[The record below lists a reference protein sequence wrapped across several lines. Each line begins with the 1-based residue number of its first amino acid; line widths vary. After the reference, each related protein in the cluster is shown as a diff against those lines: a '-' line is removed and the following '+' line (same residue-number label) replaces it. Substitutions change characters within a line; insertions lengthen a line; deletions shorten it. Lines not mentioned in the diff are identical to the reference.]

1 MVRMPK
7 GIVVNAKVNGKRGH
21 ASAYGS
27 RSLRQRADARGGR
40 PSRDGIEKRCMPALK
55 APFVFARRCV
65 ARLAKERENFVRERV
80 GRRSRTCTYSIAVG
94 LASVFESLDRSP
106 SAEVRGSY
114 SWTSLPDS
122 WLACSARRREES
134 RARWM
139 RRSHAHVQAHA

>member
-1 MVRMPK
+1 MRTDRDRSASERM
-7 GIVVNAKVNGKRGH
+7 H
-21 ASAYGS
+21 ASDF
-27 RSLRQRADARGGR
+27 QGGR

-106 SAEVRGSY
+106 SAEARTRGR
-114 SWTSLPDS
+114 LFQIVG
-122 WLACSARRREES
+122 LLVQREGAKKVELDG
-134 RARWM
+134 
-139 RRSHAHVQAHA
+139 